1 LINYDEL
8 AFNYIENYQKLIAM
22 ENQSGQPPRKNSN
35 VIYFL
40 IVVVLALLAT
50 DVYLYLQK
58 NKSDT
63 KIVYQND
70 EKTRLQT
77 ELDSLEAQIEQV
89 NTGKTKMTADMTA
102 KNDSLK
108 AKIKVLRSE
117 LAKGKLTQGELDK
130 AQEDIKQLRYFV
142 TKYTADIEEL
152 KKQNTSLTGERD
164 TLKTTLKVATQK
176 DSTLTKQNEDLGAK
190 VKVGSAIKLA
200 TSDVVAYKVKGS
212 GKEVDV
218 KRAGPAKK
226 IKINFTVA
234 SNDIAEKGMH
244 DIFVRIIDPTGN
256 LITATD
262 SGTFN
267 ADGQDLQFTYKTAID
282 YKNDGSGYT
291 IDWVNPAAFQK
302 GSYTVMLYADGYTMG
317 KTSFTLK

>member
-1 LINYDEL
+1 
-8 AFNYIENYQKLIAM
+8 M
-22 ENQSGQPPRKNSN
+22 ENQTGQSPKKNSN

-89 NTGKTKMTADMTA
+89 NIGKTKLSAEMQA

-108 AKIKVLRSE
+108 SKIKVLRTE
-117 LAKGKLTQGELDK
+117 LAKGKLTVAELSK
-130 AQEDIKQLRYFV
+130 AQEDVKQLRYFV
-142 TKYTADIEEL
+142 TKYTADIDEL
-152 KKQNTSLTGERD
+152 KKQNQTLTVERD
-164 TLKTTLKVATQK
+164 TLKTNLATVSQKATTLE
-176 DSTLTKQNEDLGAK
+176 KQNQDLDAK

-200 TSDVVAYKVKGS
+200 TADVVAYKIKGS

-226 IKINFTVA
+226 VKINFTIA
-234 SNDIAEKGMH
+234 SNAIATKGMH
-244 DIFVRIIDPTGN
+244 DIYVRILDPAGT
-256 LITATD
+256 LATSPD
-262 SGTFN
+262 SGAFN
-267 ADGQDLQFTYKTAID
+267 ADGEDMQFTYKTSID
-282 YKNDGSGYT
+282 FKDDGSGYT
-291 IDWVNPAAFQK
+291 IDWINPAPFQK
-302 GSYTVMLYADGYTMG
+302 GTYTVLLYADGYTMG

>member
-1 LINYDEL
+1 
-8 AFNYIENYQKLIAM
+8 M
-22 ENQSGQPPRKNSN
+22 ENQTGQTPKKNSN

-70 EKTRLQT
+70 EKTKLQT

-89 NTGKTKMTADMTA
+89 NLGKTKMSAALQA

-108 AKIKVLRSE
+108 SKIRVLRRE
-117 LAKGKLTQGELDK
+117 LAKGKLTFAELSK
-130 AQEDIKQLRYFV
+130 AQEDVKQLRYFV
-142 TKYTADIEEL
+142 TKYTADIDEL
-152 KKQNTSLTGERD
+152 KKQNVSLTTERD
-164 TLKTTLKVATQK
+164 TLKTNLATVSQKATTLQ
-176 DSTLTKQNEDLGAK
+176 KQNEDLGTK

-200 TSDVVAYKVKGS
+200 TSEVVAYKIKGS
-212 GKEVDV
+212 GKEVEV
-218 KRAGPAKK
+218 KRASPAKK
-226 IKINFTVA
+226 IKISFTVA

-256 LITATD
+256 LITSTD

-267 ADGQDLQFTYKTAID
+267 ADGQDLQFTYKTSID
-282 YKNDGSGYT
+282 FKNDGSGYT
-291 IDWVNPAAFQK
+291 IDWANPVPFEK
-302 GSYTVMLYADGYTMG
+302 GTYTVLLYADGFTMG
-317 KTSFTLK
+317 KTSFILK

>member
-1 LINYDEL
+1 
-8 AFNYIENYQKLIAM
+8 M
-22 ENQSGQPPRKNSN
+22 ENQTGQTPKKNSN

-63 KIVYQND
+63 RIVYQND

-89 NTGKTKMTADMTA
+89 NVGKTKMSAELTA

-108 AKIKVLRSE
+108 TKIKVLRSE
-117 LAKGKLTQGELDK
+117 LAKGKLTVHELAK
-130 AQEDIKQLRYFV
+130 AQEDVKQLRYFV

-152 KKQNTSLTGERD
+152 KKQNADLTTERD
-164 TLKTTLKVATQK
+164 TLKTNLATVNEKATTLK
-176 DSTLTKQNEDLGAK
+176 KQNDDLGTK

-200 TSDVVAYKVKGS
+200 AANVVAYKVKNS

-218 KRAGPAKK
+218 KRASPAKK

-234 SNDIAEKGMH
+234 ANDIAPQGMH
-244 DIFVRIIDPTGN
+244 DIYVRIIDPTGN
-256 LITATD
+256 LITGTD
-262 SGTFN
+262 SANFN
-267 ADGQDLQFTYKTAID
+267 SDGQDLQDTYKTSID
-282 YKNDGSGYT
+282 FKNDGSGYT
-291 IDWVNPAAFQK
+291 IEWINPNPFQK
-302 GSYTVMLYADGYTMG
+302 GSYTVLLYADGYTMG
-317 KTSFTLK
+317 KTTFMLK

>member
-1 LINYDEL
+1 
-8 AFNYIENYQKLIAM
+8 M
-22 ENQSGQPPRKNSN
+22 ENQTSETPKKNSN

-89 NTGKTKMTADMTA
+89 NAGKTKMTAALQA

-108 AKIKVLRSE
+108 AKIRTLRIE
-117 LAKGKLTQGELDK
+117 LAKGKLTVAELAK
-130 AQEDIKQLRYFV
+130 AQEDVKQLRYFV
-142 TKYTADIEEL
+142 TKYTADIDEL
-152 KKQNTSLTGERD
+152 KKQNASLTNERD
-164 TLKTTLKVATQK
+164 TLKTNLVTAAKKDSVLTKQNKDLDTKVKVASALKVAT
-176 DSTLTKQNEDLGAK
+176 
-190 VKVGSAIKLA
+190 V
-200 TSDVVAYKVKGS
+200 DVVAYKVRSS
-212 GKEVDV
+212 GKEIDT
-218 KRAGPAKK
+218 KRSSVAKK

-234 SNDIAEKGMH
+234 ANSVAEKNMH
-244 DIFVRIIDPTGN
+244 DIYVRVIDPTGN
-256 LITATD
+256 LITGSD

-267 ADGQDLQFTYKTAID
+267 ADGQDLQFTYKTSID
-282 YKNDGSGYT
+282 FKDDGSGYT
-291 IDWVNPAAFQK
+291 IDWVNPVAFQK
-302 GSYTVMLYADGYTMG
+302 GSYTVLLYADGYTMG
-317 KTSFTLK
+317 KTSFSLK

>member
-1 LINYDEL
+1 
-8 AFNYIENYQKLIAM
+8 M
-22 ENQSGQPPRKNSN
+22 ENQTGQTPKKNSN

-89 NTGKTKMTADMTA
+89 NAGKTKMTQQMQAQT
-102 KNDSLK
+102 DSLK
-108 AKIKVLRSE
+108 AKIKVLRTE
-117 LAKGKLTQGELDK
+117 LAKGKLTVAELNQ
-130 AQEDIKQLRYFV
+130 AQENIKQLRYFV

-152 KKQNTSLTGERD
+152 KKQNTALSTERD
-164 TLKTTLKVATQK
+164 TLKTTLKVANQK
-176 DSTLTKQNEDLGAK
+176 DSTLSKQNQDLDAK

-200 TSDVVAYKVKGS
+200 TSDIVAYKIRGS
-212 GKEVDV
+212 GKEIDT

-244 DIFVRIIDPTGN
+244 DIYVRIIDPTGN
-256 LITATD
+256 LITGGD
-262 SGTFN
+262 SGPFT
-267 ADGQDLQFTYKTAID
+267 ADGQDLQFTYKTSID
-282 YKNDGSGYT
+282 FKNDGSAYT
-291 IDWVNPAAFQK
+291 IDWQNPAAFQK
-302 GSYTVMLYADGYTMG
+302 GDYTVLLYADGYTMG
-317 KTSFTLK
+317 KSGFSLK